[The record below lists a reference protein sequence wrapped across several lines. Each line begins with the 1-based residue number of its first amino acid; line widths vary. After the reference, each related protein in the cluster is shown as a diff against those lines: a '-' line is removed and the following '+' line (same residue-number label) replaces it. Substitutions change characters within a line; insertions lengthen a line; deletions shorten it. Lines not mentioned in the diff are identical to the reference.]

1 MGPAEDPSPPEPA
14 SGALAFSR
22 EELRA
27 QYLSYRRRQARG
39 LLGLLAQEAVRP
51 LYRRALAEVEKGDG
65 GDPMGILVT
74 YCEALLPL
82 PPFQVWLDDLQAAP
96 EAHWTDLETSA
107 DTPSPS
113 KPATMGLR
121 RLGRRA
127 GSWTARL
134 RGFRDGDVWRG
145 FIAFED
151 ESAADGV
158 HRTALIFCEA
168 TASDLRDR
176 FHGFESASLEAFLRS
191 ALH

>member
-1 MGPAEDPSPPEPA
+1 MGPAEDPSHPEPA

-39 LLGLLAQEAVRP
+39 LLGLLPQEAVRP
-51 LYRRALAEVEKGDG
+51 LYRRALADVAKSEG
-65 GDPMGILVT
+65 GDPMEILVT

-82 PPFQVWLDDLQAAP
+82 PPFPVWLDDLHAAP
-96 EAHWTDLETSA
+96 DAHWTALEASA

-113 KPATMGLR
+113 KPATMDLR
-121 RLGRRA
+121 RLGSGA

-151 ESAADGV
+151 EAAADGV
-158 HRTALIFCEA
+158 HRTALIFREA
-168 TASDLRDR
+168 TVSDLRDR
-176 FHGFESASLEAFLRS
+176 FRSFESASLEAFLRS
-191 ALH
+191 ALP

>member
-1 MGPAEDPSPPEPA
+1 MGPAEDAPLPERA

-65 GDPMGILVT
+65 GDPMEVLVT

-96 EAHWTDLETSA
+96 EAHWTDLEASA

-113 KPATMGLR
+113 KPATMDLR
-121 RLGRRA
+121 RFGCGT

-151 ESAADGV
+151 EAVDDGV
-158 HRTALIFCEA
+158 HRTAVIFCEA
-168 TASDLRDR
+168 TVSDLRDR
-176 FHGFESASLEAFLRS
+176 FRGFESASLEAFLRS
-191 ALH
+191 ALP

>member
-1 MGPAEDPSPPEPA
+1 MGPAQDPSLADAP

-22 EELRA
+22 EELRS

-39 LLGLLAQEAVRP
+39 LLGLLSQEAVRP
-51 LYRRALAEVEKGDG
+51 LYRRALAKVEKGCDD
-65 GDPMGILVT
+65 DPMEILVT

-96 EAHWTDLETSA
+96 EAHWTDLEASA
-107 DTPSPS
+107 ETPSPS
-113 KPATMGLR
+113 EPATVDLR
-121 RLGRRA
+121 RFARGAR
-127 GSWTARL
+127 SWTARL

-151 ESAADGV
+151 EAGDRGV

-168 TASDLRDR
+168 TVSDLRDR
-176 FHGFESASLEAFLRS
+176 FRGFESASLEAFLRS
-191 ALH
+191 ALP